1 MCLNAQTQMK
11 MHGVYHMT
19 IKKNKYLHMKK
30 IIVGILVITNS
41 VIAQTKPVA
50 ASELKQP
57 KLVVGV
63 VVDQMRQDYIYRYWN
78 KFGNGGFK
86 KLINEG
92 YFYKNTH
99 YNYVPTY
106 TGPGHAS
113 IYTGTSPAT
122 HGIISNDWFVKETGK
137 QTYCTE
143 DPNVKSVGTVSKAGL
158 MSPKNL
164 LVTTIGDELKLNT
177 NQKAKV
183 FAISLKDRSSILPA
197 GHSANG
203 AFWFDGSNG
212 KFISS
217 THYMTQLPT
226 WVSDFN
232 SKELAKQYL
241 SKGWNTLY
249 PIAGYTESLADK
261 NNYEAAPNKK
271 DTAIFPYDYK
281 VQLDKNNFEIIKA
294 TPYGNTITKDLALA
308 CLKAEQ
314 LGKGKQTDM
323 LCISFSSTDYV
334 GHSYG
339 PRSVEVE
346 DVYLRLD
353 KDLEELISILNA
365 TVGKDNYILFL
376 TADHGACDVPAH
388 LMDVKIPGGYVSE
401 DELTKNI
408 KTHCMNQ
415 FGDSL
420 VLSVINQQV
429 FLNEA
434 KIMAMNL
441 NKLVVE
447 HVLVNFLLTVKGVA
461 EAYTSEV
468 LRNNDFIEGTFKHLI
483 QKGYNHVRSGNVAF
497 SYNPAWMEYHN
508 KGTTHGASYS
518 YDTHVPL
525 LFFGSGIPK
534 GSTVKK
540 VNIVDIAPT
549 ISMML
554 HMSFPNGT
562 TGKPLEEVIGK

>member
-1 MCLNAQTQMK
+1 
-11 MHGVYHMT
+11 
-19 IKKNKYLHMKK
+19 MKK
-30 IIVGILVITNS
+30 TLALIIFSNS
-41 VIAQTKPVA
+41 LLAQIKPVIVND
-50 ASELKQP
+50 LKQP
-57 KLVVGV
+57 KLVVGI

-86 KLINEG
+86 KLINDG
-92 YFYKNTH
+92 YFYKNAQF
-99 YNYVPTY
+99 NYVPTY

-122 HGIISNDWFVKETGK
+122 HGIIANDWFVKETNK
-137 QTYCTE
+137 ITYCTE
-143 DPNVKSVGTVSKAGL
+143 DPNVKTVGSESKAGL

-177 NQKAKV
+177 NQQAKV

-217 THYMTQLPT
+217 THYMNQLPA
-226 WVSDFN
+226 WLNDFN
-232 SKELAKQYL
+232 NLQLAKQYL

-249 PIAGYTESLADK
+249 PIAGYTESIADK

-271 DTAIFPYDYK
+271 DTAIFPYEYGT
-281 VQLDKNNFEIIKA
+281 QLNKNNYEIIKA

-339 PRSVEVE
+339 PRSVEIE

-353 KDLEELISILNA
+353 KDLEELINSLN
-365 TVGKDNYILFL
+365 TTLGKDNYVIFL

-388 LMDVKIPGGYVSE
+388 LMDLKIPGGYIVQE
-401 DELTKNI
+401 ELTKTV
-408 KTHCMNQ
+408 KTFCQNQ
-415 FGDSL
+415 YGDSL
-420 VLSVINQQV
+420 VSSITNQQI
-429 FLNEA
+429 FLNES
-434 KIMAMNL
+434 KIALMNL
-441 NKLVVE
+441 NKFSVE
-447 HVLVNFLLTVKGVA
+447 HTLANYMLSIKGVA
-461 EAYTSEV
+461 EAYPSEV
-468 LRNNDFIEGTFKHLI
+468 LKFENYTDGTFKYLI

-525 LFFGSGIPK
+525 LFYGMGIPK
-534 GSTVKK
+534 GSSVKK

-549 ISMML
+549 ISLML

-562 TGKPLEEVIGK
+562 TGKPLEEVITK

>member
-1 MCLNAQTQMK
+1 
-11 MHGVYHMT
+11 
-19 IKKNKYLHMKK
+19 MKK
-30 IIVGILVITNS
+30 IIICFIIVSSCVVENCFS
-41 VIAQTKPVA
+41 QTKPVVA
-50 ASELKQP
+50 PVDLKQP
-57 KLVVGV
+57 KLVVGI

-86 KLINEG
+86 RLINEG
-92 YFYKNTH
+92 YFYRNAQ

-122 HGIISNDWFVKETGK
+122 HGIIANDWFVKEENK
-137 QTYCTE
+137 ITYCT
-143 DPNVKSVGTVSKAGL
+143 DDSKVKSVGTESKAGL

-177 NQKAKV
+177 NQQAKV
-183 FAISLKDRSSILPA
+183 FAVSLKDRSSILPA

-217 THYMTQLPT
+217 SHYMNELPA
-226 WVSDFN
+226 WLNEFN
-232 SKELAKQYL
+232 NLELAKKYL
-241 SKGWNTLY
+241 SQGWNTLY
-249 PIAGYTESLADK
+249 PIAGYTESIADK

-271 DTAIFPYDYK
+271 DTAIFPYQYNL
-281 VQLDKNNFEIIKA
+281 QLEKNNFEIIKA
-294 TPYGNTITKDLALA
+294 TPFGNTITKDIALA

-323 LCISFSSTDYV
+323 LCVSFSSTDYV

-353 KDLEELISILNA
+353 KDLEELINALN
-365 TVGKDNYILFL
+365 TSVGKDNYVVFL

-388 LMDVKIPGGYVSE
+388 LMDLKIPGGYMNE
-401 DELTKNI
+401 EGLTKTV
-408 KTHCMNQ
+408 KTFCQNQ
-415 FGDSL
+415 YGDSL
-420 VLSVINQQV
+420 VASLSNQQI
-429 FLNEA
+429 FLNES
-434 KIMAMNL
+434 KMASMKL
-441 NKLVVE
+441 NKFAVE
-447 HVLVNFLLTVKGVA
+447 HTLANFMLSVKGVA
-461 EAYTSEV
+461 EAYPSEV
-468 LRNNDFIEGTFKHLI
+468 LKYENYTDDSFKYLI

-525 LFFGSGIPK
+525 LFYGANIPK
-534 GSTVKK
+534 GFSLRK
-540 VNIVDIAPT
+540 VNVVDIAPT
-549 ISMML
+549 ISTML

-562 TGKPLEEVIGK
+562 TGKPLTEVITK

>member
-1 MCLNAQTQMK
+1 
-11 MHGVYHMT
+11 
-19 IKKNKYLHMKK
+19 MKK
-30 IIVGILVITNS
+30 IIIGIIAISNLLV
-41 VIAQTKPVA
+41 AQTKTTSAV
-50 ASELKQP
+50 SNLKQP
-57 KLVVGV
+57 KLVVGI

-92 YFYKNTH
+92 YFYRNAQ
-99 YNYVPTY
+99 YNYVPTF

-122 HGIISNDWFVKETGK
+122 HGIIANDWFVKEENK
-137 QTYCTE
+137 MTYCTE
-143 DPNVKSVGTVSKAGL
+143 DGKVKSVGTESKAGL

-177 NQKAKV
+177 NQQAKV

-217 THYMTQLPT
+217 SHYMNELPV
-226 WVSDFN
+226 WVNEFN
-232 SKELAKQYL
+232 NLQLAKKYL
-241 SKGWNTLY
+241 SQGWNTLY
-249 PIAGYTESLADK
+249 PIAGYTESIADK

-271 DTAIFPYDYK
+271 DTAIFPYQYK
-281 VQLDKNNFEIIKA
+281 AQLDKNNYEIIKA

-346 DVYLRLD
+346 DVYIRLD
-353 KDLEELISILNA
+353 KDLEELINALN
-365 TVGKDNYILFL
+365 TSLGKDNYVVFL

-388 LMDVKIPGGYVSE
+388 LMDLKIPGGYMDE
-401 DELTKNI
+401 EELTKTV
-408 KTHCMNQ
+408 KVFCQNQ
-415 FGDSL
+415 YGDSL
-420 VLSVINQQV
+420 VYSLSNQQI
-429 FLNEA
+429 FLNEN
-434 KIMAMNL
+434 KMASMKL
-441 NKLVVE
+441 NKFAVE
-447 HVLVNFLLTVKGVA
+447 HTLANFMLTVKGVA
-461 EAYTSEV
+461 EAYPSEV
-468 LRNNDFIEGTFKHLI
+468 LKYENYTDDSFKYLI

-525 LFFGSGIPK
+525 LFYGSNIQK
-534 GSTVKK
+534 GFSVRK
-540 VNIVDIAPT
+540 VNVVDIAPT
-549 ISMML
+549 IATML
-554 HMSFPNGT
+554 HLSFPNGT
-562 TGKPLEEVIGK
+562 TGKPLIEVITK

>member
-1 MCLNAQTQMK
+1 
-11 MHGVYHMT
+11 
-19 IKKNKYLHMKK
+19 MKK
-30 IIVGILVITNS
+30 LIVLIAVTNS
-41 VIAQTKPVA
+41 LMAQTKPVA
-50 ASELKQP
+50 TNDLKQP

-86 KLINEG
+86 RLMNEG

-122 HGIISNDWFVKETGK
+122 HGIISNDWYVKETGK
-137 QTYCTE
+137 ITYCTDDE
-143 DPNVKSVGTVSKAGL
+143 NVRPVGTDSKAGL

-177 NQKAKV
+177 NQQAKV

-217 THYMTQLPT
+217 THYMAQLPV
-226 WVSDFN
+226 WVNEFN
-232 SKELAKQYL
+232 SLQLAKQYL

-249 PIAGYTESLADK
+249 PIEGYTESIADK

-271 DTAIFPYDYK
+271 DTAVFPYDYK
-281 VQLDKNNFEIIKA
+281 AQLDKNNYEIIKA

-353 KDLEELISILNA
+353 KDLEELINALNA
-365 TVGKDNYILFL
+365 SVGKDNYVLFL

-388 LMDVKIPGGYVSE
+388 LKDLKIPAGYI
-401 DELTKNI
+401 DEEALTKTI
-408 KTHCMNQ
+408 KTFCMNQ
-415 FGDSL
+415 YGDSL
-420 VLSVINQQV
+420 VLSLINQQI
-429 FLNEA
+429 FLNES
-434 KIMAMNL
+434 KMTSMKL
-441 NKLVVE
+441 NKFSVE
-447 HVLVNFLLTVKGVA
+447 HTLANFMLSVKGVA
-461 EAYTSEV
+461 EAYPSEV
-468 LRNNDFIEGTFKHLI
+468 LKYESFTDGTFKYLI

-525 LFFGSGIPK
+525 LFYGAAVPK

-540 VNIVDIAPT
+540 VNVVDIAPT
-549 ISMML
+549 IAIML

-562 TGKPLEEVIGK
+562 TGKPLEEIFGK

>member
-1 MCLNAQTQMK
+1 
-11 MHGVYHMT
+11 
-19 IKKNKYLHMKK
+19 MKK
-30 IIVGILVITNS
+30 IVIALFGLTNLV
-41 VIAQTKPVA
+41 VAQTKPIPAV
-50 ASELKQP
+50 ELKQP
-57 KLVVGV
+57 KLIVGV

-92 YFYKNTH
+92 YFYKNAH
-99 YNYVPTY
+99 YNYVPTF

-122 HGIISNDWFVKETGK
+122 HGIIANDWYVRESGKE
-137 QTYCTE
+137 TYCTE
-143 DPNVKSVGTVSKAGL
+143 DPLMKSIGTDSKAGL

-177 NQKAKV
+177 NQRSKV
-183 FAISLKDRSSILPA
+183 FSISLKDRSSILPA

-217 THYMTQLPT
+217 SHYMSELPT
-226 WVSDFN
+226 WVNDFN
-232 SKELAKQYL
+232 NQQLAKQYL
-241 SKGWNTLY
+241 AKGWNTLY
-249 PIAGYTESLADK
+249 PIIGYTESIADE

-281 VQLDKNNFEIIKA
+281 AQLDKNNFEIIKA
-294 TPYGNTITKDLALA
+294 TPYGNTITKDLALV
-308 CLKAEQ
+308 CLKSEQ

-353 KDLEELISILNA
+353 KDLEELINTLNT
-365 TVGKDNYILFL
+365 TVGKDNYVLFL

-388 LMDVKIPGGYVSE
+388 LMDMKIPGGYI
-401 DELTKNI
+401 DEAQLTIQI
-408 KTHCMNQ
+408 KTFCQSQ

-420 VLSVINQQV
+420 LSSLSNQQL
-429 FLNEA
+429 FLNKEKLA
-434 KIMAMNL
+434 SMKL
-441 NKLVVE
+441 NKGVVE
-447 HVLVNFLLTVKGVA
+447 QSLVNYLLTVKGVA
-461 EAYTSEV
+461 EAYTSDV
-468 LRNNDFIEGTFKHLI
+468 LRNNDFAEGTFKHLI
-483 QKGYNHVRSGNVAF
+483 QKGYNHVRSGDVAF

-525 LFFGSGIPK
+525 LFYGSGISK
-534 GSTVKK
+534 GSTVRK
-540 VNIVDIAPT
+540 VHVVDIAPT
-549 ISMML
+549 VSMML

-562 TGKPLEEVIGK
+562 TGVPLEEVILK

>member
-1 MCLNAQTQMK
+1 
-11 MHGVYHMT
+11 
-19 IKKNKYLHMKK
+19 MKK
-30 IIVGILVITNS
+30 TLIIAGIIIANSLV
-41 VIAQTKPVA
+41 AQTKTA
-50 ASELKQP
+50 AAAVELKQP

-86 KLINEG
+86 KLISEG

-122 HGIISNDWFVKETGK
+122 HGIISNDWYVKEKGEL
-137 QTYCTE
+137 TYCTDDE
-143 DPNVKSVGTVSKAGL
+143 TVKPVGTESKAGL

-164 LVTTIGDELKLNT
+164 LVTTLGDELKLNT
-177 NQKAKV
+177 NQRAKV
-183 FAISLKDRSSILPA
+183 FAVSLKDRSSILPA
-197 GHSANG
+197 GHSADG

-212 KFISS
+212 RFISS
-217 THYMTQLPT
+217 THYMNALPA
-226 WVSDFN
+226 WLNDFN
-232 SKELAKQYL
+232 DLQLAKQYL
-241 SKGWNTLY
+241 SKGWNTLF
-249 PIAGYTESLADK
+249 PISGYTESIADK

-271 DTAIFPYDYK
+271 DTAVFPYDYK
-281 VQLDKNNFEIIKA
+281 AQLAKNNYEIIKA
-294 TPYGNTITKDLALA
+294 TPYGNTITKDMALA
-308 CLKAEQ
+308 CLKAEG
-314 LGKGKQTDM
+314 LGKGYQTDM

-353 KDLEELISILNA
+353 KDLEELIKTLDA
-365 TVGKDNYILFL
+365 TVGKGNYVMFL

-388 LMDVKIPGGYVSE
+388 LKDMKIPGGYINE
-401 DELTKNI
+401 DELA
-408 KTHCMNQ
+408 KTVKTFCQNQ

-420 VLSVINQQV
+420 VLSLINQQL
-429 FLNEA
+429 FLNES
-434 KIMAMNL
+434 KMSSMKL
-441 NKLVVE
+441 NRTAVE
-447 HVLVNFLLTVKGVA
+447 QALVNYLLTIKGVA

-468 LRNNDFIEGTFKHLI
+468 LRNNDFAEGTFKHLI

-525 LFFGSGIPK
+525 LFYGAGIPK
-534 GSTVKK
+534 GNTVRK
-540 VNIVDIAPT
+540 VHVVDIAPT

-554 HMSFPNGT
+554 HMPFPNGT
-562 TGKPLEEVIGK
+562 TGVPLEEVISK

>member
-1 MCLNAQTQMK
+1 
-11 MHGVYHMT
+11 
-19 IKKNKYLHMKK
+19 MKK
-30 IIVGILVITNS
+30 ILTLIIFSNS
-41 VIAQTKPVA
+41 LFAQTKPITTT
-50 ASELKQP
+50 ELKQP
-57 KLVVGV
+57 KLVVGI

-122 HGIISNDWFVKETGK
+122 HGIIANDWYVREAGKE
-137 QTYCTE
+137 TYCTE
-143 DPNVKSVGTVSKAGL
+143 DPSVKSVGTDSKAGL

-177 NQKAKV
+177 NQKSKV

-226 WVSDFN
+226 WLNDFN
-232 SKELAKQYL
+232 NLQLAKQYL

-249 PIAGYTESLADK
+249 PIEGYTESLADK

-271 DTAIFPYDYK
+271 NTPVFPYEYK
-281 VQLDKNNFEIIKA
+281 TQIEASNYDIVRA
-294 TPYGNTITKDLALA
+294 TPFGNTITKDLALA

-323 LCISFSSTDYV
+323 LCVSFSSTDYV

-353 KDLEELISILNA
+353 KDLEDLINTLNT
-365 TVGKDNYILFL
+365 TVGKDNYVLFL

-388 LMDVKIPGGYVSE
+388 LMDMKIPGGYI
-401 DELTKNI
+401 DEKQLVKEI
-408 KTHCMNQ
+408 KTFCQ
-415 FGDSL
+415 KQYGDSL
-420 VLSVINQQV
+420 VSAISNQQL
-429 FLNEA
+429 FLLDA
-434 KIMAMNL
+434 
-441 NKLVVE
+441 KLVSMKLDKALVE
-447 HVLVNFLLTVKGVA
+447 QSLVNYLLSVKGVA
-461 EAYTSEV
+461 EAYTSDV
-468 LRNNDFIEGTFKHLI
+468 LRNNDFAEGTFKHLI

-497 SYNPAWMEYHN
+497 SYNPAWMEYHST
-508 KGTTHGASYS
+508 GTTHGASYS

-525 LFFGSGIPK
+525 LFYGLGISK
-534 GSTVKK
+534 GSTVRK

-549 ISMML
+549 VSMIL

>member
-1 MCLNAQTQMK
+1 
-11 MHGVYHMT
+11 
-19 IKKNKYLHMKK
+19 MKK
-30 IIVGILVITNS
+30 IVTLILIVSSS
-41 VIAQTKPVA
+41 VVENLYSQTKPA
-50 ASELKQP
+50 ATTELKQP
-57 KLVVGV
+57 KLVVGI

-92 YFYKNTH
+92 YFYRNAQ
-99 YNYVPTY
+99 YNYVPTF

-122 HGIISNDWFVKETGK
+122 HGMIANDWYVKDENK
-137 QTYCTE
+137 ITYCT
-143 DPNVKSVGTVSKAGL
+143 DDNKVKSVGTESKAGL

-164 LVTTIGDELKLNT
+164 LVTTIGDELKINT
-177 NQKAKV
+177 NQQAKV
-183 FAISLKDRSSILPA
+183 FAVSLKDRSSILPA

-217 THYMTQLPT
+217 THYMNQLPN
-226 WVSDFN
+226 WVNEFN
-232 SKELAKQYL
+232 NLQLAKKYL
-241 SKGWNTLY
+241 SQGWNTLY
-249 PIAGYTESLADK
+249 PIIDYTESIADK

-271 DTAIFPYDYK
+271 DTAIFPYQYSA
-281 VQLDKNNFEIIKA
+281 QLEKNNFEIIKA
-294 TPYGNTITKDLALA
+294 TPFGNTITKDLALA

-353 KDLEELISILNA
+353 KDLEELINTLNTSI
-365 TVGKDNYILFL
+365 GKDNYVVFL

-388 LMDVKIPGGYVSE
+388 LMDLKIPGGYMDE
-401 DELTKNI
+401 TELTKTV
-408 KTHCMNQ
+408 KTFCQNQ
-415 FGDSL
+415 YGDSL
-420 VLSVINQQV
+420 IASISNQQI
-429 FLNEA
+429 FLNES
-434 KIMAMNL
+434 KMTIMKL
-441 NKLVVE
+441 NKFAVE
-447 HVLVNFLLTVKGVA
+447 HTLANFMLSIKGVA
-461 EAYTSEV
+461 EAYPSEV
-468 LRNNDFIEGTFKHLI
+468 LKYENYVDGSFKYLI

-525 LFFGSGIPK
+525 LFYGANIPK
-534 GSTVKK
+534 GFSVRK

-549 ISMML
+549 IATML
-554 HMSFPNGT
+554 HVSFPNGT
-562 TGKPLEEVIGK
+562 TGKPLEEVITK

>member
-1 MCLNAQTQMK
+1 
-11 MHGVYHMT
+11 
-19 IKKNKYLHMKK
+19 MKK
-30 IIVGILVITNS
+30 LILFVILSKTFYS
-41 VIAQTKPVA
+41 QTKPIA
-50 ASELKQP
+50 TTELKQP
-57 KLVVGV
+57 KLVVGI

-86 KLINEG
+86 KLITDG
-92 YFYKNTH
+92 YFYKNAQ

-122 HGIISNDWFVKETGK
+122 HGIIANDWFVKEEGK
-137 QTYCTE
+137 MTYCAE
-143 DPNVKSVGTVSKAGL
+143 DPKVKTIGSESKAGL

-177 NQKAKV
+177 NQQSKV
-183 FAISLKDRSSILPA
+183 FAVSLKDRSSILPA

-212 KFISS
+212 SFISS
-217 THYMTQLPT
+217 SHYMTQLPA
-226 WVSDFN
+226 WLNEFN
-232 SKELAKQYL
+232 NLQLAKSYL
-241 SKGWNTLY
+241 SKGWNTLF
-249 PIAGYTESLADK
+249 PIAGYTESIADK
-261 NNYEAAPNKK
+261 NNYEYAPNKK

-281 VQLDKNNFEIIKA
+281 VQLEKKSFEIIRA
-294 TPYGNTITKDLALA
+294 TPFGNTITKDLALA
-308 CLKAEQ
+308 CLKAEK
-314 LGKGKQTDM
+314 LGKGKYTDM
-323 LCISFSSTDYV
+323 LCVSFSSTDYV
-334 GHSYG
+334 GHAYG
-339 PRSVEVE
+339 PRSVEIE

-353 KDLEELISILNA
+353 KDLEEFINTLNA
-365 TVGKDNYILFL
+365 SVGKDNYVIFL

-388 LMDVKIPGGYVSE
+388 LMDLKIPGGYVNE
-401 DELTKNI
+401 DTLAKTI
-408 KTHCMNQ
+408 KSYCQNQ

-420 VLSVINQQV
+420 VSSLSNQQL
-429 FLNEA
+429 FLNES
-434 KIMAMNL
+434 KMISLKL
-441 NKLVVE
+441 NKFSVE
-447 HVLVNFLLTVKGVA
+447 HTLANYLLSIKGIA
-461 EAYTSEV
+461 EAYPSEV
-468 LRNNDFIEGTFKHLI
+468 LKYEDYTDGTFKYLI

-497 SYNPAWMEYHN
+497 SYNPAWMEYQN

-525 LFFGSGIPK
+525 LFYGSGIPK

-549 ISMML
+549 ISTIL

-562 TGKPLEEVIGK
+562 TGKPLEEVIVK

>member
-1 MCLNAQTQMK
+1 
-11 MHGVYHMT
+11 
-19 IKKNKYLHMKK
+19 MKK
-30 IIVGILVITNS
+30 IIIGIIAISNLLV
-41 VIAQTKPVA
+41 AQTKTTSAV
-50 ASELKQP
+50 SNLKQP
-57 KLVVGV
+57 KLVVGI

-92 YFYKNTH
+92 YFYRNAQ
-99 YNYVPTY
+99 YNYVPTF

-122 HGIISNDWFVKETGK
+122 HGIIANDWFVKEENK
-137 QTYCTE
+137 MTYCTE
-143 DPNVKSVGTVSKAGL
+143 DGKVKSVGTESKAGL

-177 NQKAKV
+177 NQQAKV

-217 THYMTQLPT
+217 SHYMNELPA
-226 WVSDFN
+226 WVNEFN
-232 SKELAKQYL
+232 SLQLAKTYL
-241 SKGWNTLY
+241 SQGWNTLY
-249 PIAGYTESLADK
+249 PIAGYTESIADK

-271 DTAIFPYDYK
+271 DTAIFPYQYNA
-281 VQLDKNNFEIIKA
+281 QLEKNNYEIIKA
-294 TPYGNTITKDLALA
+294 TPFGNTITKDLALA

-314 LGKGKQTDM
+314 LGKGKQADM

-346 DVYLRLD
+346 DVYIRLD
-353 KDLEELISILNA
+353 KDLEELINALN
-365 TVGKDNYILFL
+365 TSLGKDNYVIFL

-388 LMDVKIPGGYVSE
+388 LMDLKIPGGYVNE
-401 DELTKNI
+401 DELTKI
-408 KTHCMNQ
+408 VKTFCQNQ
-415 FGDSL
+415 YGDSL
-420 VLSVINQQV
+420 VSSLSNQQI
-429 FLNEA
+429 FLDES
-434 KIMAMNL
+434 KMMSMKL
-441 NKLVVE
+441 NKFAVE
-447 HVLVNFLLTVKGVA
+447 HTLANFMLSVKGVA
-461 EAYTSEV
+461 EAYPSEV
-468 LRNNDFIEGTFKHLI
+468 LKYENYTDDSFKYLI

-525 LFFGSGIPK
+525 LFYGANIPK
-534 GSTVKK
+534 GFSVRK
-540 VNIVDIAPT
+540 VNVVDIAPT
-549 ISMML
+549 VATML

-562 TGKPLEEVIGK
+562 TGKPLIEVITK

>member
-1 MCLNAQTQMK
+1 
-11 MHGVYHMT
+11 
-19 IKKNKYLHMKK
+19 MKK
-30 IIVGILVITNS
+30 ILIGIIVITNS
-41 VIAQTKPVA
+41 VIAQTKTTAVVT
-50 ASELKQP
+50 ELKQP
-57 KLVVGV
+57 KLVVGI

-86 KLINEG
+86 KIINEG
-92 YFYKNTH
+92 YFYRNAQ
-99 YNYVPTY
+99 YNYVPTF

-122 HGIISNDWFVKETGK
+122 HGIIANDWFVKETGK
-137 QTYCTE
+137 VTYCT
-143 DPNVKSVGTVSKAGL
+143 DDDKVKSVGTESKAGL

-177 NQKAKV
+177 NQQAKV

-226 WVSDFN
+226 WANDFN
-232 SKELAKQYL
+232 AMKLANKYL
-241 SKGWNTLY
+241 LMGWNTLY
-249 PIAGYTESLADK
+249 PLTNYTESIADN

-281 VQLDKNNFEIIKA
+281 KQLDKNNYEIIKA

-314 LGKGKQTDM
+314 LGKGKQTDL

-339 PRSVEVE
+339 PRSVEIE

-353 KDLEELISILNA
+353 KDIEELINTLNTSI
-365 TVGKDNYILFL
+365 GKDNYVVFL

-388 LMDVKIPGGYVSE
+388 LMDLKIPGGYINNE
-401 DELTKNI
+401 ELTK
-408 KTHCMNQ
+408 TVRTFCQNQ

-420 VLSVINQQV
+420 ISSLTNQQL
-429 FLNEA
+429 FLNET
-434 KIMAMNL
+434 KMIEMKL
-441 NKLVVE
+441 NKFSVE
-447 HVLVNFLLTVKGVA
+447 HTLANFMLSIKGVA
-461 EAYTSEV
+461 EAYPSEV
-468 LRNNDFIEGTFKHLI
+468 LKYENYSDGSFKYLI
-483 QKGYNHVRSGNVAF
+483 QKGYNHIRSGNVAF
-497 SYNPAWMEYHN
+497 SYNPAWMEYHS

-525 LFFGSGIPK
+525 LFYGANIPK
-534 GSTVKK
+534 GFSVKK

-549 ISMML
+549 IATML
-554 HMSFPNGT
+554 HISFPNGT
-562 TGKPLEEVIGK
+562 TGKPLEEVILK

>member
-1 MCLNAQTQMK
+1 
-11 MHGVYHMT
+11 
-19 IKKNKYLHMKK
+19 MKK
-30 IIVGILVITNS
+30 IIVLVFLS
-41 VIAQTKPVA
+41 GSFFSQTKPA
-50 ASELKQP
+50 TIAELKQP

-92 YFYKNTH
+92 FFYKNTH

-122 HGIISNDWFVKETGK
+122 HGIISNDWYVKETGK
-137 QTYCTE
+137 LTYCTDDE
-143 DPNVKSVGTVSKAGL
+143 NVKPVGTESKAGL

-164 LVTTIGDELKLNT
+164 LVTTLGDELKLNT
-177 NQKAKV
+177 NQHAKV

-203 AFWFDGSNG
+203 AFWFDGSTG
-212 KFISS
+212 RFISS
-217 THYMTQLPT
+217 THYMNALPA
-226 WVSDFN
+226 WLNDFN
-232 SKELAKQYL
+232 TQQLAKQYL
-241 SKGWNTLY
+241 AKGWNTLY
-249 PIAGYTESLADK
+249 PLAGYTESIADK

-271 DTAIFPYDYK
+271 DTAIFPYNYQA
-281 VQLDKNNFEIIKA
+281 QLDKNNYEIIKA
-294 TPYGNTITKDLALA
+294 TPFGNTITKDMALA

-353 KDLEELISILNA
+353 KDLEELINTLNA
-365 TVGKDNYILFL
+365 TVGKDNYVLFL

-388 LMDVKIPGGYVSE
+388 LMDVKIPGGYINE
-401 DELTKNI
+401 DQLTKQV
-408 KTHCMNQ
+408 KTFCQAQ

-420 VLSVINQQV
+420 VSSLINQQL
-429 FLNEA
+429 FLNEVKMTA
-434 KIMAMNL
+434 LKL
-441 NKLVVE
+441 NRSFVE
-447 HVLVNFLLTVKGVA
+447 QTLVNYLLTIKGVA
-461 EAYTSEV
+461 EAYTSET
-468 LRNNDFIEGTFKHLI
+468 LRNNDFSDGTFKHLI

-525 LFFGSGIPK
+525 LFYGQGIPK
-534 GSTVKK
+534 GSSVKK

-549 ISMML
+549 ISIML

-562 TGKPLEEVIGK
+562 TGKPLEEVISK